1 MSEDISLRSTKF
13 RLGECPKTG
22 ILRVGLRYGR
32 RYEKGSGKGME
43 SKKKLWRGF
52 AIFMA
57 IMLFMTFVSRIVYV
71 SRMPRVRWQNP
82 TAASIRNKL
91 LVDGT
96 VEVVNSEAVTGME
109 GLLVKQVC
117 VAAGEQ
123 VEAGTVLYEVDTED
137 LQVQLSRL
145 EAEEQVW
152 QSQVNAQRKD
162 AATDIAR
169 AQEDYDTTVAE
180 LDRKI
185 AEETRLLED
194 ALEDLD
200 THLFRAPEEDAPDEV
215 WIAWADERTRIDRE
229 IERRKAAIEEAGFD
243 KEKVLKAAGR
253 NIEDAKD
260 AQSEIE
266 GAYSPGYSAIGQIQT
281 RQNKIETWKQLL
293 ENEGQI
299 KAEQEGTILEV
310 MLKSGMRMSTDAVM
324 RYANAESSRIFRTII
339 SQNQKSMV
347 HTGDT
352 VKLSFA
358 GSSEEIGETIDSIVQ
373 ENGSYTVTIW
383 LEPGVAKGRTE
394 GTMEVTST
402 SEIYDYVVPKRA
414 LHNDGSNCV
423 YVLEERNG
431 ILGTELSIRSLT
443 VRLLDENE
451 DNAAIADELLTGD
464 MKIVTE
470 SDKELSNGMAVVE
483 Y

>member
-1 MSEDISLRSTKF
+1 MGQNSSVR
-13 RLGECPKTG
+13 
-22 ILRVGLRYGR
+22 GR
-32 RYEKGSGKGME
+32 FGADME

-57 IMLFMTFVSRIVYV
+57 VMLLMTFVSRIVYV
-71 SRMPRVRWQNP
+71 SRLPRVRWQNP

-96 VEVVNSEAVTGME
+96 VEVVNSEAVTGVE
-109 GLLVKQVC
+109 GLLVKRVC

-123 VEAGTVLYEVDTED
+123 IEAGTVLYEVDTED
-137 LQVQLSRL
+137 LQVQLGRL

-152 QSQVNAQRKD
+152 QNQINALKKD
-162 AATDIAR
+162 AATEIAR

-185 AEETRLLED
+185 AEETKLLED
-194 ALEDLD
+194 AMEDLD
-200 THLFRAPEEDAPDEV
+200 THMFRLPKEDAPDEV

-229 IERRKAAIEEAGFD
+229 IEQRKAAIEEAGFE
-243 KEKVLKAAGR
+243 KEKVLKEAGR

-260 AQSEIE
+260 AQSEVE
-266 GAYSPGYSAIGQIQT
+266 GAYSSSYSAIGQIQA
-281 RQNKIETWKQLL
+281 RQNKIEAWKQLL
-293 ENEGQI
+293 EDEGQI

-310 MLKSGMRMSTDAVM
+310 MLKSGVRMSADAVM
-324 RYANAESSRIFRTII
+324 RYADAESSRIFRTII
-339 SQNQKSMV
+339 SQDQKSMV

-352 VKLSFA
+352 VRLSFA
-358 GSSEEIGETIDSIVQ
+358 GSSEEVGETIDSIVQ

-402 SEIYDYVVPKRA
+402 SEIYDYVVPRQA
-414 LHNDGSNCV
+414 IHNDGSICV
-423 YVLEERNG
+423 YVLEEKNG
-431 ILGTELSIRSLT
+431 ILGTELSIRSMT
-443 VRLLDENE
+443 VRLIDENE
-451 DNAAIADELLTGD
+451 DNAAIADELLTD
-464 MKIVTE
+464 DLKIVTE
-470 SDKELSNGMAVVE
+470 SDKELSNGAAVME